1 MHFQVVEITLD
12 VALASIRFLPII
24 TLQCM
29 WMSKDDVTK
38 IGEGKDVDQ
47 PYILVYTYS
56 PSFYAG
62 LRYNEKTLF
71 LIYLHTYLCNQI

>member
-1 MHFQVVEITLD
+1 
-12 VALASIRFLPII
+12 
-24 TLQCM
+24 M

-71 LIYLHTYLCNQI
+71 LIYLHSCVAKYKGKTTTTNWPT